1 MDELTQLFS
10 SMGVSTNVLDI
21 VNQDM
26 TAMAQHYIHQ
36 DSKPTG
42 AEPNSHIDFS
52 PNPICDYTDNDSLN
66 KQILQHI
73 NLKGEN
79 LLREKIL
86 YLSPSSHISD
96 IDLNTYITYYV
107 SLLETSLS

>member
-26 TAMAQHYIHQ
+26 TAMAQHYIQQ
-36 DSKPTG
+36 DS
-42 AEPNSHIDFS
+42 NSHIDFS

-86 YLSPSSHISD
+86 YLSPYSNISD